1 MKSIGIA
8 RGVLAASIL
17 GALVPAMAASNSA
30 SPSTPAGTATGADK
44 PLCSTLSDKTVPKM
58 AGVDCTADAAIGVDD
73 RSSATIGSPVTVPSV
88 TPNAASTNQ
97 GSLKAQQGTSA
108 STNGAAT
115 LNAPKSA
122 SPTIPDTSPNS
133 AGSMGSTPPK

>member
-1 MKSIGIA
+1 MKSIRIA

-17 GALVPAMAASNSA
+17 GALVPAMAAGNTA
-30 SPSTPAGTATGADK
+30 SPSATAGSAVTADK

-58 AGVDCTADAAIGVDD
+58 AGVDCVADAAIGVDG
-73 RSSATIGSPVTVPSV
+73 RSNATLGSPVTVPSV
-88 TPNAASTNQ
+88 TPNAGSTNA

-108 STNGAAT
+108 TTNGAAT